1 MKKKRIIDIALVLG
15 IICTLLSGCHYL
27 DLDEETASLTEEQ
40 VFATYS
46 RSKAFLDGAIDKMKY
61 TYPLQLDNIF
71 IYGGSW
77 AAQTDA
83 ADTGSPNSPSTA
95 EFKRCNLS
103 ESVLERY
110 SYIKGTA
117 TTGGNLQMSRYLWI
131 MIRQANKSIENFPL
145 MTDGTEV
152 ERNEYLGIAYF
163 LRGLAHF
170 SMCRFFG
177 GLPYIDHVLQAD
189 ESWDLPRD
197 SAHATYTRAA
207 EDFYTAYEYLKAA
220 GYMRRNTPTNLNTG
234 TSTLELPNGCTALA
248 LRARALMYAASPLN
262 NQNGTEDWKVAA
274 DACALALSAAIEN
287 QFTLQPFESYTD
299 LFHTVNTTNET
310 IWPNI
315 SNTSYTDMSTF
326 VPYILSKGAAS
337 SSMVG
342 FGTHPTQNFVDR
354 FETLD
359 GYPLQTEAQR
369 SKAVSAGSYND
380 QMPYDNRDPRF
391 ELNVIHDGSP
401 AYGKALITSS
411 GACFNIYYD
420 TETKTWPRTTIN
432 GLNVSLG
439 VEWDTKSLS
448 TEGFTNTGYYAR
460 KYFNGSNTGKTYVV
474 DPMVRLAE
482 LYLNYAECVNEAYG
496 PSGKVSGYANV
507 ELTAVE
513 AINVVRSRAKMP
525 NVRAEYTG
533 SADIFRERIQNE
545 RCVELAYESN
555 HYWIDI
561 RRWKIAPELMTSTL
575 QGMYVETC
583 AHDATHPLGKVYTR
597 RNLAD
602 SRQGTWKDCM
612 YVLPFSH
619 NEEITMVNFVNNA
632 PWH

>member
-1 MKKKRIIDIALVLG
+1 MKMKNIIYFASVLMISCG
-15 IICTLLSGCHYL
+15 MLGGCHYL
-27 DLDEETASLTEEQ
+27 DLDEETTSLTEDQ
-40 VFATYS
+40 VFATYA
-46 RSKAFLDGAIDKMKY
+46 RSYSYLGGAIDRMTY
-61 TYPLQLDNIF
+61 TYPLRLDGIF

-103 ESVLERY
+103 ESMLERY

-117 TTGGNLQMSRYLWI
+117 TGGGNLQMSRQLWK
-131 MIRQANKSIENFPL
+131 MIRQANKAIENFHM
-145 MTDGTEV
+145 MTDGTEE

-197 SAHATYTRAA
+197 SANATYVRAA
-207 EDFYTAYEYLKAA
+207 EDLYIAYEYLSKA
-220 GYMRRNTPTNLNTG
+220 GYMRRNTSANLNTG
-234 TSTLELPNGCTALA
+234 TSQLKLPSGCTALA

-262 NQNGTEDWKVAA
+262 NVNGVKDWEAAA
-274 DACALALSAAIEN
+274 DACALALSEALKN
-287 QFTLQPFESYTD
+287 NYSLQALANYTD
-299 LFHTVNTTNET
+299 LFHTVAVTNET
-310 IWPNI
+310 IWPDIRNI
-315 SNTSYTDMSTF
+315 SNTELSTMI
-326 VPYILSKGAAS
+326 PYILSKGVS
-337 SSMVG
+337 SSGSVG
-342 FGTHPTQNFVDR
+342 YGTHPTQNFVDR

-359 GYPLQTEAQR
+359 GYPLNTAQDR
-369 SKAVSAGSYND
+369 AKAVAAGSYNE
-380 QMPYDNRDPRF
+380 QLPFMNRDPRF
-391 ELNVIHDGSP
+391 NLNIIHDGSE
-401 AYGKALITSS
+401 AYGQANITSD

-420 TETKTWPRTTIN
+420 TETKSWPRTVIN
-432 GLNVSLG
+432 GLRVSLG
-439 VEWDTKSLS
+439 IDWDSNALA

-460 KYFNGSNTGKTYVV
+460 KYFNGANTGKSYVV

-496 PSGKVSGYANV
+496 PDGRVSGYEKVN
-507 ELTAVE
+507 LSAVE
-513 AINVVRSRAKMP
+513 AVNVIRRRAEMPDVRS
-525 NVRAEYTG
+525 EFTG
-533 SADIFRERIQNE
+533 TKDLFRERIQNE

-561 RRWKIAPELMTSTL
+561 RRWKTAPELMKTTL
-575 QGMYVETC
+575 QGMYVESC
-583 AHDATHPLGKVYTR
+583 PRDAQHPLGKSYTR
-597 RNLAD
+597 RDLAD
-602 SRQGTWKDCM
+602 NRQATWKDCM

-632 PWH
+632 PWL